1 MSFNVE
7 KSTGRS
13 QSFLWRLAMA
23 DWKNTAHESIIQILD
38 TPPLR
43 YGNAVG
49 IQ

>member
-38 TPPLR
+38 TPPP
-43 YGNAVG
+43 
-49 IQ
+49 